1 MKKADA
7 SRPGLSLPVRLG
19 VLALITGSGVLGVAA
34 VLAKQNGTDVI
45 SSLSTLDFA
54 KAYNKENLNYSLA
67 DAKLRFGDRKGAA
80 ALVKTLPFTDGDE
93 RMSYKEL
100 RQKLVGAQIAAQE
113 FTEALRS
120 AQDDQTLQTEVLTAQ
135 SQRQGLDAT
144 LRNAASLSEPARS
157 TALTRVAVQYAGL
170 GDTENCERLVG
181 QISPTLHGEIFS
193 SLVSAY
199 YKGGKL
205 DAAIG
210 ALKRIAD
217 KVNQKF
223 SLSQLGSSCLMEKDT
238 VGLKRVLELMPQE
251 ASQSKQVSGGAPGRS
266 VKTISYSPRHSLLQ
280 SAVYQLDS
288 PAEALELIRTYA
300 HLTELPE
307 LLRSLCS
314 TARSKQD
321 TKTTQAALA
330 LLRLQ
335 TSEEGK
341 QAYDQEVQQ
350 LIYNPKNTKSD
361 LIALV
366 QTIHSDQMRSSALQQ
381 LAFQARTTEESKS
394 ILALLRKSSDENSRR
409 THDSLIHRFAYQ
421 EPDRKRAIEL
431 AQQILNPEERT
442 RLLANLKARAAGYAS
457 PFAVHMRGRL

>member
-45 SSLSTLDFA
+45 SSLSTLDFT

-80 ALVKTLPFTDGDE
+80 ALVKTLPFTDGEE
-93 RMSYKEL
+93 RLSYKEL

-181 QISPTLHGEIFS
+181 QITPTLHGGIFS

-210 ALKRIAD
+210 ALKRITD
-217 KVNQKF
+217 KNLQ
-223 SLSQLGSSCLMEKDT
+223 SSALSQLGSSCLLNKDGIG
-238 VGLKRVLELMPQE
+238 VRRVLEEMPAE
-251 ASQSKQVSGGAPGRS
+251 ASQRQTI
-266 VKTISYSPRHSLLQ
+266 KTGTTGTVTTRIIHAQRYQLLQ
-280 SAVYQLDS
+280 NVTCLS
-288 PAEALELIRTYA
+288 PSETLELIQRYA
-300 HLTELPE
+300 YPDELPE
-307 LLRSLCS
+307 LLRAVCS
-314 TARSKQD
+314 AARIKQD

-341 QAYDQEVQQ
+341 KAYDQEVQQ
-350 LIYNPKNTKSD
+350 LFYSNQEPLST
-361 LIALV
+361 LLPLA
-366 QTIHSDQMRSSALQQ
+366 QTIHSDQVRSSALQN
-381 LAFQARTTEESKS
+381 LGYRTNTADEFKP
-394 ILALLRKSSDENSRR
+394 ILALLQKYPDENSRR
-409 THDSLIHRFAYQ
+409 A
-421 EPDRKRAIEL
+421 
-431 AQQILNPEERT
+431 
-442 RLLANLKARAAGYAS
+442 LANLKARAAGYAS